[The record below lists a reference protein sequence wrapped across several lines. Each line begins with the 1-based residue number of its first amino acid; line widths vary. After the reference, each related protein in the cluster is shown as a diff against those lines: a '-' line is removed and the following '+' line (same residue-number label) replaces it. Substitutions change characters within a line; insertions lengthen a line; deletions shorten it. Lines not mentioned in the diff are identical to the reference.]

1 MDQQGGS
8 LVCPV
13 FGESAGCQVHGFTPV
28 FHEQGAGGWDHATMC
43 GQGARLVEATFQGG
57 QVAGRIVNLAF
68 EPGRGMRFVSGFQ
81 RIQLIGEPVMF
92 GGQAGQKL
100 IGMDFGE
107 HEMGSASEC
116 LFEPAIV
123 VFVAGRE
130 AASSCGSPF
139 DVHERAKLIRTEFA
153 YSHA

>member
-1 MDQQGGS
+1 
-8 LVCPV
+8 
-13 FGESAGCQVHGFTPV
+13 
-28 FHEQGAGGWDHATMC
+28 
-43 GQGARLVEATFQGG
+43 
-57 QVAGRIVNLAF
+57 
-68 EPGRGMRFVSGFQ
+68 MRFVSGFQ

-116 LFEPAIV
+116 LLEPAIV

-130 AASSCGSPF
+130 AASSCGLPF

-153 YSHA
+153 YSYP